1 MRGVVGGRVGLE
13 DNTIHDGWSDA
24 INILVGVCAEAGI
37 ENDRLRWSWG

>member
-1 MRGVVGGRVGLE
+1 MHDAVEAASFLK
-13 DNTIHDGWSDA
+13 DNGDA